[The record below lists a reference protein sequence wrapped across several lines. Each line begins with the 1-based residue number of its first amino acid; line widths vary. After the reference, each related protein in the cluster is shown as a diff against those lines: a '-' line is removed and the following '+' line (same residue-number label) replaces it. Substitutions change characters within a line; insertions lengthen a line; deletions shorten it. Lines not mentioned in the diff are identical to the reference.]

1 MVGVDLQ
8 SQSLPE
14 EIQDLSQQMSTDQA
28 AGVQCYTAMVEDHP
42 MELLADGM
50 TQTEV
55 LDVLAGL
62 TFFNLNTCPEA

>member
-1 MVGVDLQ
+1 
-8 SQSLPE
+8 
-14 EIQDLSQQMSTDQA
+14 MSTDQA
-28 AGVQCYTAMVEDHP
+28 VCVQCYTAMVEDHP

-62 TFFNLNTCPEA
+62 TLFNLNTCPEA